1 MVLSGSYRFLNI
13 LGRSSV
19 VFSHLEYKMVDVLA
33 TSPSEEVVIMIVH
46 TVVRGYQHCKVT
58 GLNTTS
64 FASHPILE
72 AMVSVVSNFNNA
84 NLLSMVKTFLSTV
97 GENKH

>member
-1 MVLSGSYRFLNI
+1 
-13 LGRSSV
+13 
-19 VFSHLEYKMVDVLA
+19 MVDVLA

-84 NLLSMVKTFLSTV
+84 NLLSMVKKNFFLNCGGRTSTEV
-97 GENKH
+97 GQ